1 MNPIPYDGFE
11 TAPVYAE
18 PTLTADP
25 VTRFHNLMA
34 AEAVRKEIYD
44 RTNQLKKD
52 FIIEYNSEPSWVRVA
67 FDLVHKAGTPV
78 FTAPCSVCGLVFR
91 VMLEWNDRVEV
102 GNSVLDELHV
112 NQEDVV
118 EIEKYT
124 KKS

>member
-44 RTNQLKKD
+44 RTKKLAGE
-52 FIIEYNSEPSWVRVA
+52 FAETYGQKPAWVRVS
-67 FDLVHKAGTPV
+67 FDLVHKAGAPV
-78 FTAPCSVCGLVFR
+78 FTAPCSICGMVFR
-91 VMLEWNDRVEV
+91 TALEWNNRIEV
-102 GNSVLDELHV
+102 GNSLLEDEV
-112 NQEDVV
+112 ASA
-118 EIEKYT
+118 EKKDPQKT
-124 KKS
+124 